1 MKKKMIILSILTVIF
16 VLLDQ
21 LSKLLIV
28 SNFDVDTGF
37 NVIPSF
43 FSILYVR
50 NTGAAWGIFSD
61 GTLLLA
67 LISIIFMF
75 FAIKYII
82 ELKNFNNFK
91 IIQFSLLFGGIIGN
105 LIDRLFR
112 KYVIDFFS
120 FKFFSYNFP
129 VFNVAD
135 CFIVIA
141 IILILIEMIIE
152 WKNNRGGVNDSK

>member
-141 IILILIEMIIE
+141 IILILIEMISD
-152 WKNNRGGVNDSK
+152 WTNNRGGVNDSK